1 MSSHQR
7 PLSPYLQVYRW
18 QLTMAMSILHR
29 ITGVALA
36 VGTLLLV
43 WWLLAVASGPDAYEA
58 ARACLGSWF
67 GRLLL
72 FGWSF
77 ALFYHLFNGIRH
89 LGWDLGLGFEIKT
102 AYATG
107 WTVVA
112 AAILFTIVAW
122 IAAYGAMGAL

>member
-1 MSSHQR
+1 
-7 PLSPYLQVYRW
+7 
-18 QLTMAMSILHR
+18 MAMSILHR

-36 VGTLLLV
+36 VGTLVLV
-43 WWLLAVASGPDAYEA
+43 WWLLAVASGPETYEL
-58 ARACLGSWF
+58 ARTCLGSWL

-72 FGWSF
+72 FGWSY
-77 ALFYHLFNGIRH
+77 ALFYHLLNGIRH

-112 AAILFTIVAW
+112 ASLLITLAAW
-122 IAAYGAMGAL
+122 IAAYAAMGAL

>member
-1 MSSHQR
+1 
-7 PLSPYLQVYRW
+7 
-18 QLTMAMSILHR
+18 MAMSILHR
-29 ITGVALA
+29 VTGVALA

-43 WWLLAVASGPDAYEA
+43 WWLLAAASGPEAYEA
-58 ARACLGSWF
+58 ARACMGSWF

-107 WTVVA
+107 WTVCA
-112 AAILFTIVAW
+112 ASVVVTIVVW
-122 IAAYGAMGAL
+122 IAAYAAMGAL

>member
-1 MSSHQR
+1 M
-7 PLSPYLQVYRW
+7 V
-18 QLTMAMSILHR
+18 MSIMHR

-43 WWLLAVASGPDAYEA
+43 WWLLAAASGPDAYEA
-58 ARACLGSWF
+58 ARACMGSWF

-107 WTVVA
+107 WTVWA
-112 AAILFTIVAW
+112 ASIVVTIAVW
-122 IAAYGAMGAL
+122 IAAYAAMGTL